1 MLPTSLLHH
10 FKLLLY
16 KPRILDLTF
25 VFFSYIHRSR
35 TFSDLICFKCGIC
48 KVSFVQYTHT
58 HTHTHTHPY
67 TAHISFYN
75 SEDRKNNNKK
85 GYWLYFCMT
94 TKMVRNDQI
103 VVFHVGGIV
112 PTHTLYLQEWL
123 LGDVQGLITHNP
135 PAQPPLPRRSGQPHS
150 ALCSAAGQSCFLLL
164 IWTNAHVRT
173 PPHARVQALTC
184 SRGCSAGT

>member
-1 MLPTSLLHH
+1 M
-10 FKLLLY
+10 
-16 KPRILDLTF
+16 
-25 VFFSYIHRSR
+25 
-35 TFSDLICFKCGIC
+35 
-48 KVSFVQYTHT
+48 SFVVAVVYNTHT
-58 HTHTHTHPY
+58 HTLSHSHPY

-123 LGDVQGLITHNP
+123 LSDVQGLITHIP

-150 ALCSAAGQSCFLLL
+150 VVLQASPGFFCLFGQTHTC
-164 IWTNAHVRT
+164 AH
-173 PPHARVQALTC
+173 PHARVQALTC